1 MKFFTMQKNAHSDY
15 RNLLDIFAEMQFQ
28 SFSELSES
36 QKKEIVGAWL
46 EEDENE
52 DEVVN
57 ILLDIKK
64 SGVLSELMYESV
76 SSRGLGDYIAEKLVK
91 GDVARSI
98 NLDMDEAF
106 GEYLM
111 SLDDYQSNENELRV
125 ADDKQRAIGL
135 NKSTHQ
141 RMGI

>member
-15 RNLLDIFAEMQFQ
+15 KNLLDIFAEMQFQ

-64 SGVLSELMYESV
+64 SGVLSELMYGSV
-76 SSRGLGDYIAEKLVK
+76 SSRGLGDYVSEKLIK
-91 GDVARSI
+91 GDVAKSI
-98 NLDMDEAF
+98 SLDMDEAF
-106 GEYLM
+106 GDYLM
-111 SLDDYQSNENELRV
+111 SLDNYQSNEEELRI
-125 ADDKQRAIGL
+125 AYDKQRAIGL
-135 NKSTHQ
+135 NKFDHQ